1 MPFQQI
7 GQHVSGLQ
15 CITDVGDNNLTGADP
30 LFVGGLRTQ
39 HITICAD
46 DENGCSPAI
55 DAGTTSSYL
64 LPQGYTVPLYDA
76 FGNPR
81 IHGAGIDIGCYESP
95 GYTGV
100 GEEVS
105 PSVSVLRLTNYPNP
119 FNPSTTISYSVPAD
133 GNVTLT
139 IYNARGLVNVGE

>member
-1 MPFQQI
+1 M
-7 GQHVSGLQ
+7 
-15 CITDVGDNNLTGADP
+15 
-30 LFVGGLRTQ
+30 
-39 HITICAD
+39 
-46 DENGCSPAI
+46 
-55 DAGTTSSYL
+55 
-64 LPQGYTVPLYDA
+64 PLYDA

-139 IYNARGLVNVGE
+139 IYNARGQLVNTLVSEPKAKGNYQVVWNGKDSGGNPVASGLYITRLVSGGKSIGKKMLLMK